1 MAKVFQVTAKD
12 IPYNWMLKMRKTKQ
26 QNEQTSAMLANPN
39 VVRVSQTT
47 GCSERSTEACRNT
60 ISL

>member
-26 QNEQTSAMLANPN
+26 QSEQTPAMLANPN
-39 VVRVSQTT
+39 VVTVSQTPYY
-47 GCSERSTEACRNT
+47 SERRAEACRNT

>member
-1 MAKVFQVTAKD
+1 MAKVFQVAAKD

-26 QNEQTSAMLANPN
+26 QNEQTPAMLANPN
-39 VVRVSQTT
+39 VVTVSQTT
-47 GCSERSTEACRNT
+47 CCSERSAEVCRNT